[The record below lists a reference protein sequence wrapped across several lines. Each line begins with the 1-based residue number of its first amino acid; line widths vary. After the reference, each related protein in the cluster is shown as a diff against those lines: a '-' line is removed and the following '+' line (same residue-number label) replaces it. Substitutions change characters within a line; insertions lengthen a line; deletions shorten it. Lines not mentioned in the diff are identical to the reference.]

1 MAQNYR
7 QFSPDHER
15 INHLMN
21 QRKSEL
27 ADVESYITTKECKM
41 QFLRRALDEPS
52 AERCGK
58 CSSCLQHPL
67 LSPDIDSDLL
77 HAANLFI
84 KHADLPLNLNKQV
97 ASGAFTQYGFKGNLP
112 AGLQGSTGRILSRWG
127 DSGWGKQ
134 VAQEKKTGRFS
145 DELVEACAEMVRQRW
160 NPHPEPTGYAAFLH

>member
-1 MAQNYR
+1 
-7 QFSPDHER
+7 
-15 INHLMN
+15 
-21 QRKSEL
+21 
-27 ADVESYITTKECKM
+27 M

-67 LSPDIDSDLL
+67 LSPDIDSGLL

-112 AGLQGSTGRILSRWG
+112 AGLQGFYGANPFSL
-127 DSGWGKQ
+127 
-134 VAQEKKTGRFS
+134 GRFRVGKAGS
-145 DELVEACAEMVRQRW
+145 PGEKNGALQ
-160 NPHPEPTGYAAFLH
+160 